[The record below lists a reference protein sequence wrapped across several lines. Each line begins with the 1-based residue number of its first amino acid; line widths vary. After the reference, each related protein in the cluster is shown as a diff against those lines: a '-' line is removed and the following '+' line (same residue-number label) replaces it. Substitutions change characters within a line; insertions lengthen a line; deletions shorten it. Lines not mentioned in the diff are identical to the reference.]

1 MIKCSF
7 TGISNINEF
16 KLEQIDE
23 ADLRLIKKNVL
34 KNKHEILTF

>member
-7 TGISNINEF
+7 IGISNIYEF

-23 ADLRLIKKNVL
+23 DDLRLIKESVL
-34 KNKHEILTF
+34 KTNTN

>member
-7 TGISNINEF
+7 IGISNIYEF

-23 ADLRLIKKNVL
+23 DDLRLIKESVL
-34 KNKHEILTF
+34 KKQT